1 MNNQNFFVEL
11 LKRIFSKNPKFFK
24 WIQIAAIVLGA
35 LSVLFSFLESQ
46 SINLPGW
53 AEVVSNAVVKV
64 LAAVTLLL
72 AQLPN
77 QDPAPAASEENKS

>member
-11 LKRIFSKNPKFFK
+11 LKRLFSKNPKFFK

-35 LSVLFSFLESQ
+35 ASVLFSFLESQ
-46 SINLPGW
+46 SVNLPGW
-53 AEVVSNAVVKV
+53 MDVISAAVVKI
-64 LAAVTLLL
+64 LAAITLLI

-77 QDPAPAASEENKS
+77 QDPVVSEETKS